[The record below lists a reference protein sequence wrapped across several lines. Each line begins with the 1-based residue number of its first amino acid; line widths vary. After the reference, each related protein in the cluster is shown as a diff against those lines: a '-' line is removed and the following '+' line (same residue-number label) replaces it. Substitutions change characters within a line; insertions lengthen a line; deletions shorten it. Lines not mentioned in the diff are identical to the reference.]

1 MFLITLQ
8 RKKEYD
14 SVQKPPNAK
23 TGRVYKTE
31 PSTIGELIVE
41 NESGEIIF
49 ACVTCENGG
58 PSTDTP
64 NQDKRIVAREY
75 YLEWTD
81 SSTNG
86 ATAKAYPKWKA
97 KNGRNVAVW
106 LKTKDLPSFASRRV
120 LIHSGNDPQSTEGC
134 ILVNYVDNGNGTC
147 SDSTRCVNDLF
158 LLFEKYGIE
167 NFKLI
172 IKEINEG

>member
-1 MFLITLQ
+1 MLKIILQ
-8 RKKEYD
+8 RKKEYKD
-14 SVQKPPNAK
+14 VKWKDQKPEN
-23 TGRVYKTE
+23 
-31 PSTIGELIVE
+31 STIGELIVE
-41 NESGEIIF
+41 NENGEIIF

-58 PSTDTP
+58 LSTDTP

-106 LKTKDLPSFASRRV
+106 LKTQSLASFASRRI
-120 LIHSGNDPQSTEGC
+120 LIHSGNAPTHTLGC
-134 ILVNYVDNGNGTC
+134 ILVGYVDNGNGTC
-147 SDSTRCVNDLF
+147 GDSTRCVNDLF

-167 NFKLI
+167 NFRLEVR
-172 IKEINEG
+172 EIQ

>member
-1 MFLITLQ
+1 MLTIILQ
-8 RKKEYD
+8 RKKEYKD
-14 SVQKPPNAK
+14 VKWKDQKPEDA
-23 TGRVYKTE
+23 
-31 PSTIGELIVE
+31 TIGELIVE
-41 NESGEIIF
+41 NEGGEIIF
-49 ACVTCENGG
+49 KCVTCENGG

-75 YLEWTD
+75 SLEWTD

-106 LKTKDLPSFASRRV
+106 LKTASLPSFANRRV
-120 LIHSGNDPQSTEGC
+120 LIHSGNAPTHTLGC
-134 ILVNYVDNGNGTC
+134 VLIGYVDSGNGTIAN
-147 SDSTRCVNDLF
+147 SSACVNDFF
-158 LLFEKYGIE
+158 LLLEKYGIE
-167 NFKLI
+167 NFRLI

>member
-1 MFLITLQ
+1 MLKIILQ
-8 RKKEYD
+8 RKKEYKD
-14 SVQKPPNAK
+14 VKWKDQKPEN
-23 TGRVYKTE
+23 
-31 PSTIGELIVE
+31 STIGELIVE
-41 NESGEIIF
+41 NENGEIIF

-58 PSTDTP
+58 ESTDTP

-106 LKTKDLPSFASRRV
+106 LKTQSLASFASRRI
-120 LIHSGNDPQSTEGC
+120 LIHSGNAPTHTLGC
-134 ILVNYVDNGNGTC
+134 ILVGYVDNGNGTI
-147 SDSTRCVNDLF
+147 SNSSACVNDLF
-158 LLFEKYGIE
+158 LLLEHHGIE
-167 NFKLI
+167 NFKLV
-172 IKEINEG
+172 IKEIG

>member
-1 MFLITLQ
+1 MLKIILQ
-8 RKKEYD
+8 RKKEYKD
-14 SVQKPPNAK
+14 VKWKDQKP
-23 TGRVYKTE
+23 E
-31 PSTIGELIVE
+31 DSTIGELIVE
-41 NESGEIIF
+41 NENGEIIF

-58 PSTDTP
+58 ESTDTP

-106 LKTKDLPSFASRRV
+106 LKTQSLASFASRRI
-120 LIHSGNDPQSTEGC
+120 LIHSGNAPTHTLGC
-134 ILVNYVDNGNGTC
+134 ILVGYVDNGNGTC
-147 SDSTRCVNDLF
+147 GDSTRCVNDLF
-158 LLFEKYGIE
+158 LLFEKYGVE
-167 NFKLI
+167 NFRLEV
-172 IKEINEG
+172 KEIKQ